1 MYDKHKILSEI
12 ATKRLKV
19 IKEFTELGSG
29 FSIAVRDLSI
39 RGAGDILGSEQAG
52 FIDSVGVELFL
63 NMLNEE
69 ISKQQNKEVSKDLKR
84 EELISE
90 VPLLDVSTS
99 IDDKYVSEVPLKI
112 EIHKMINSID
122 SLDNLEK
129 IKLQIEDRFGT
140 VSDDIIIYM
149 YEELFEKKA
158 RKLGITKIN
167 QTKNFVEVILP
178 PLLTQKID
186 GEKLFME
193 ANSITR
199 MFRFS
204 MKNRSLN

>member
-1 MYDKHKILSEI
+1 MY
-12 ATKRLKV
+12 
-19 IKEFTELGSG
+19 
-29 FSIAVRDLSI
+29 
-39 RGAGDILGSEQAG
+39 
-52 FIDSVGVELFL
+52 SVGVELFL

-149 YEELFEKKA
+149 YEELFEKKQEN
-158 RKLGITKIN
+158 L
-167 QTKNFVEVILP
+167 V
-178 PLLTQKID
+178 
-186 GEKLFME
+186 
-193 ANSITR
+193 
-199 MFRFS
+199 
-204 MKNRSLN
+204 